1 MATARRGSDSDCS
14 DESGNDS
21 AAETKQDI
29 TKRGG
34 PRKPGVA
41 NVTTPLK
48 KEAIEGLKRSP
59 TTLPFKTF
67 WAEFEPFVRAICRDK
82 DLYAQEEEDVVAD
95 AKLAVLNSIKTYRKN
110 KGAFH
115 SWLGTITNHKIMDVL
130 RRRIPYEKKHVQVD
144 NDDKLQ
150 WLIGQPNVSS
160 ETTRR
165 GDVKDTTKPA
175 AKDASRLVSD
185 TAMAGLHGGVR
196 KHATPATLACVAE
209 EREIAKSVLERVSAR
224 VTPKQWQIFEAV
236 SVRNLAVSKVCK
248 ALKVTEN
255 QVYIARNRVGK
266 VYNEE
271 LEAMGRTIGRDLQQY
286 KLSKPEPP
294 RAASKP
300 KTSTSANRGEP

>member
-21 AAETKQDI
+21 AAETKKDI

-95 AKLAVLNSIKTYRKN
+95 VKLDVLAQINRYEED
-110 KGAFH
+110 KGKFH
-115 SWLGTITNHKIMDVL
+115 AWLGTITRNKAVSIL
-130 RRRIPYEKKHVQVD
+130 RVRIPREKR
-144 NDDKLQ
+144 L
-150 WLIGQPNVSS
+150 VSYGSDPDIMHAMDGHAAVTGSTS
-160 ETTRR
+160 EGKT
-165 GDVKDTTKPA
+165 A
-175 AKDASRLVSD
+175 ASENGKTAAPPVSD
-185 TAMAGLHGGVR
+185 TAMARLHGKVR
-196 KHATPATLACVAE
+196 KGAGPATLVCIGE
-209 EREIAKSVLERVSAR
+209 EQDIAKALLKKVAAR

-236 SVRNLAVSKVCK
+236 AVRQIAVAKVCK
-248 ALKVTEN
+248 ALEVTEN

-286 KLSKPEPP
+286 KMSRSEQPKAP
-294 RAASKP
+294 SKP
-300 KTSTSANRGEP
+300 KTSRSAKRGEP

>member
-95 AKLAVLNSIKTYRKN
+95 VKRDILKQINRYEDD
-110 KGAFH
+110 KGRFH
-115 SWLGTITNHKIMDVL
+115 AWLGTITNNKIKNVL
-130 RRRIPYEKKHVQVD
+130 RSRIPYENKHVQVD

-150 WLIGQPNVSS
+150 WLMGQPNVSS
-160 ETTRR
+160 DTTRR
-165 GDVKDTTKPA
+165 GDVKDATKPA
-175 AKDASRLVSD
+175 AKATSRLVSD

-196 KHATPATLACVAE
+196 KSATPATLACVAE

-236 SVRNLAVSKVCK
+236 AVRHFAVPKVCK
-248 ALKVTEN
+248 ALGVTEN

-266 VYNEE
+266 IYNEE
-271 LEAMGRTIGRDLQQY
+271 LDAVGREIGRDLQQY
-286 KLSKPEPP
+286 QLSNTEPP
-294 RAASKP
+294 KAPSKP
-300 KTSTSANRGEP
+300 KTSRSAKRGEL